1 MIVSLIFCLILVD
14 LAVTVGTAYP
24 EQHNLVIV
32 NKGKIY
38 FQIQTEAFKNV
49 YLKSPNFRL

>member
-14 LAVTVGTAYP
+14 LAVTVGTADP

-38 FQIQTEAFKNV
+38 FQFQTKAFENV